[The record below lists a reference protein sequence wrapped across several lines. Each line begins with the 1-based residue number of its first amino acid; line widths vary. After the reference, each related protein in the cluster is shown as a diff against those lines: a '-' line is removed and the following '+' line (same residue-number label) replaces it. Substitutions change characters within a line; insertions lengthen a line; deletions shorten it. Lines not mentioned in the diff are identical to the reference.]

1 MKTRKPSSVQR
12 PWTLF
17 LLRAYYVFR
26 IVVSILLP
34 FGFVFAF
41 EAERESQPAL
51 AGFRD
56 AILLSFDLDTTEG
69 LPLLIGILLGSLLIP
84 FVLAILGLVFLKS
97 RRWGFMLVLVI
108 IDTIIGMATRNM
120 IICLAALLLFFM
132 IPRDYFRDKKKEAE
146 DAASDVS
153 DHLVT

>member
-12 PWTLF
+12 PWTVF

-26 IVVSILLP
+26 IVVSIILP

-41 EAERESQPAL
+41 EAEREGQPAL

-56 AILLSFDLDTTEG
+56 AILLSFDLDPTEG

-97 RRWGFMLVLVI
+97 RRWGPMLVLVI